1 MPYRILLRRDLSQN
15 WNYNDPVLMSGEPG
29 YEMDSRKFK
38 MGDGQTPW
46 SQLPYYAGVTGPA
59 GVSNVPGPT
68 GPVGSIG
75 VTGPTGSIGVTG
87 PTGPI
92 GVTGPTGSIGVT
104 GPTGSIGVTGPT
116 GSIGVTGPTGPASY
130 KVYAALLT
138 QSGASG
144 PTAVVL
150 ENTFPATVTYIR
162 LGTGLYTVI
171 FSSGVLVTNK
181 SSVIINAIDN
191 NGATV
196 YVAIASNT
204 ALSIATR
211 SGAGMSLDGVLN
223 NTFIEIRTYN

>member
-29 YEMDSRKFK
+29 YEMDTRKFK

-68 GPVGSIG
+68 GPV
-75 VTGPTGSIGVTG
+75 
-87 PTGPI
+87 
-92 GVTGPTGSIGVT
+92 GSIGVT

-150 ENTFPATVTYIR
+150 ENTFPATITYSR
-162 LGTGLYTVI
+162 SNTGLYGLV

-181 SSVIINAIDN
+181 SSVIINAVD
-191 NGATV
+191 
-196 YVAIASNT
+196 SNT
-204 ALSIATR
+204 ATASIAIQSDTTLQIITR
-211 SGAGMSLDGVLN
+211 NLAGMTLDGVLN
-223 NTFIEIRTYN
+223 NTFMEIRTYN